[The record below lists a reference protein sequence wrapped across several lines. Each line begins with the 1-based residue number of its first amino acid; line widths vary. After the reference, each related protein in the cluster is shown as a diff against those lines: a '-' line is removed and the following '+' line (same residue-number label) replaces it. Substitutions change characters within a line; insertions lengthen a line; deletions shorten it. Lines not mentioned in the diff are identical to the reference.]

1 MFLQIGI
8 VSLSHMP
15 VYIGLEPAFLEGAVH
30 MLYANFICILT
41 AGRRLPDRDRTRVEQ
56 LIAGAF
62 DILHGKSHRYE
73 HVMQLSEAIN
83 LLGRLIATSVVTSVI
98 DNAVWNDVL
107 ATVSIALMQMP
118 QQL

>member
-1 MFLQIGI
+1 MA
-8 VSLSHMP
+8 
-15 VYIGLEPAFLEGAVH
+15 VYTGLERVFIEAAVQT
-30 MLYANFICILT
+30 LYEKFTHILT
-41 AGRRLPDRDRTRVEQ
+41 AGPHLPDRDRIRVEQ

-62 DILHGKSHRYE
+62 GILHGKSHRYE

-118 QQL
+118 QQLGRSDLNRH